1 MDEQATRFAVLLE
14 DMNRN
19 LGVLAEAVA
28 VLDADSKA
36 LKTNFEGFASSF
48 GEMTFEMREL
58 KQTVSQVSTKVDKLE
73 GKVDKLEGKVDKLEA
88 FATEAGPRLVR
99 IEAHLA
105 LPAPSSR
112 RETTSPLPSKHHRRK
127 PAKRT

>member
-1 MDEQATRFAVLLE
+1 MMDEQATRFAVLLE

-73 GKVDKLEGKVDKLEA
+73 GKVDKLEA

>member
-1 MDEQATRFAVLLE
+1 MMDEQATRFAVLLE

-73 GKVDKLEGKVDKLEA
+73 GKVDKLEA

-112 RETTSPLPSKHHRRK
+112 RETMSPLPSKHHRRK